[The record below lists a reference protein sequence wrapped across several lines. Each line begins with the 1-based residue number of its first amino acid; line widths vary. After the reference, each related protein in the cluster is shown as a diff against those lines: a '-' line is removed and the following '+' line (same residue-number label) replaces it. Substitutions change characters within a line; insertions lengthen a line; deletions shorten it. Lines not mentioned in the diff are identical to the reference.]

1 LHRLTLRLFLLTL
14 ANAGWASLVTHKF
27 ERPPDKGYKLIGN
40 LSINSENFLSAVEA
54 ITGAPISYGNHIQVL
69 TNGDQIFPAMLEA
82 IYSAR
87 KNLNLV
93 TFVYWKGPIAP
104 QIAAAIAEKA
114 REGVQ
119 CNVLLDAIGAAPI
132 DLSLIEQMEQ
142 AGVKVAW
149 FRPPH
154 WRNLRKLNNRTHRK
168 ILVIDGKV
176 GFTGGVGIAEE
187 WMGNAQD
194 PMHWRDTHVRV
205 EGPAVRGLQGAFCEN
220 WLEATGEVLAG
231 EAYLPPLVELPEGVC
246 AQITRSS
253 AGKGDTNVETLF
265 FLAIAAARKRLWL
278 TTAYFVPRPALVEV
292 LTTAAKRGVDVRV
305 LVPGPHMNHKIAR
318 VAGRSNY
325 SKLMKKGVRVY
336 EYQPTMLHAKTLVV
350 DGTWATIGS
359 TNFDNR
365 SFALNDEANISIYD
379 LPLAQGLETQFL
391 ADLELS
397 KEFQRR
403 RWNRRAIWKKIV
415 EKLGSFLSPQ
425 L

>member
-1 LHRLTLRLFLLTL
+1 
-14 ANAGWASLVTHKF
+14 
-27 ERPPDKGYKLIGN
+27 
-40 LSINSENFLSAVEA
+40 
-54 ITGAPISYGNHIQVL
+54 
-69 TNGDQIFPAMLEA
+69 M
-82 IYSAR
+82 
-87 KNLNLV
+87 NLV

-104 QIAAAIAEKA
+104 QIAAAIGEKA

-149 FRPPH
+149 FRPPRWH
-154 WRNLRKLNNRTHRK
+154 NLRKLNNRTHRK

-194 PMHWRDTHVRV
+194 PLHWRDTHVRV

-246 AQITRSS
+246 AQVTRSS

-292 LTTAAKRGVDVRV
+292 LTNGRQTWGGRAGISTR
-305 LVPGPHMNHKIAR
+305 PHMNHKIAR

-325 SKLMKKGVRVY
+325 SKLMKNGVRVY

-365 SFALNDEANISIYD
+365 SFALNDEVNISIYD
-379 LPLAQGLETQFL
+379 LPLAQGWKPSF
-391 ADLELS
+391 
-397 KEFQRR
+397 FQT
-403 RWNRRAIWKKIV
+403 W
-415 EKLGSFLSPQ
+415 SFLKNFSGAGGTAG
-425 L
+425 LSGKRLLKSLVVF